1 MGKDHGGAGA
11 LSRQGLTKIR
21 ALAEFRVGILT
32 RRTRPKVLIFRK
44 LRRYNLA
51 GESARRRPIGSYHP
65 RVQLVEPKLGSCGNH
80 KILPGEPVPKILVSG
95 TSGPIGAALLPALEK
110 EEFSV
115 TRLVRGSHAR
125 TGDIPWEASKPLPPE
140 SVSGFEAVVHLA
152 GESIVGRWTAAKK
165 RKILDSRIEGTGNLI
180 EALMRAPQPPR
191 VMVTASAIGY
201 YGDRGEERLRED
213 SAPGEGFLP
222 EVCRQW
228 EASAQMASKAGIRS
242 VQTRFGLVLSSRG
255 GALPKMLPAF
265 RMGVGGKVGSGRQW
279 WSWVQVE
286 DVAGAILHALKTEVS
301 GPVDVVAPNPATN
314 AEFTKVLGQVL
325 SRPTMFPVP
334 AFAARL
340 IFGQMA
346 DELLLA
352 SQRVEPAKLQA
363 SNYQFRFPNLK
374 EALSYTLKK

>member
-1 MGKDHGGAGA
+1 M
-11 LSRQGLTKIR
+11 
-21 ALAEFRVGILT
+21 
-32 RRTRPKVLIFRK
+32 
-44 LRRYNLA
+44 
-51 GESARRRPIGSYHP
+51 
-65 RVQLVEPKLGSCGNH
+65 
-80 KILPGEPVPKILVSG
+80 PKILVSG
-95 TSGPIGAALLPALEK
+95 TSGPIGAALLPELERAGY
-110 EEFSV
+110 SV
-115 TRLVRGSHAR
+115 TRLVRGSHAK
-125 TGDIPWEASKPLPPE
+125 TGDLSWEAAKPLPPE

-152 GESIVGRWTAAKK
+152 GESIVGRWTDAKK
-165 RKILDSRIEGTGNLI
+165 RKILESRIEGTGHLI
-180 EALMRAPQPPR
+180 ESLTRTPQPPR

-213 SAPGEGFLP
+213 SASGKGFLP

-228 EASAQMASKAGIRS
+228 EASAQIAAKAGVRS

-286 DVAGAILHALKTEVS
+286 DVAGAILHVLKTEVS
-301 GPVDVVAPNPATN
+301 GPVNVVAPNPATN

-325 SRPTMFPVP
+325 SRPTIFPVP

-340 IFGQMA
+340 AFGQMA

-352 SQRVEPAKLQA
+352 SLRVEPAKLRA
-363 SNYQFRFPNLK
+363 SAYQFRYPNLK
-374 EALSYTLKK
+374 EALSRTLQR